1 MEYIKIGNVKIEKTA
16 VLAPMASVAD
26 TALRLTCKEFGAA
39 LVYSEMV
46 SVKGICYNKERSEYL
61 LKIREKERPFAI
73 QIFGN
78 DPKFFE
84 LAMPTVLENKP
95 DLIDINMECPED
107 VVTLKGAGCALM
119 KNPELAEKIAKTVV
133 LISPVPVTVKIGK
146 GFYENDSNAVSFA
159 KMLQDC
165 GVSAICVHGR
175 TKEQLF
181 RGKSDWDIV
190 KKVKENVSV
199 PVILSGDVTSVELLE
214 KAYKTTNVDLVM
226 IGRQAAKKPW
236 IFKQIKE
243 FKETGKVLKE
253 PTEEEILKI
262 MLKHIKKLFELEGE
276 VLGARKARSAAI
288 RYFGGF
294 KNVAKI
300 RAKCSFISSFDDV
313 LELVSFVKKQIC

>member
-46 SVKGICYNKERSEYL
+46 SVKGIYYNKERSEDL

-73 QIFGN
+73 QIFGD

-84 LAMPTVLENKP
+84 LAMPTVLEHKP
-95 DLIDINMECPED
+95 DLIDINMGCPATK
-107 VVTLKGAGCALM
+107 VVKNNSGSALM
-119 KNPELAEKIAKTVV
+119 KNPELAEKIAKIVV
-133 LISPVPVTVKIGK
+133 LNSPIPVTVKIRK
-146 GFYENDSNAVSFA
+146 GFYEKDSNAVSFA

-243 FKETGKVLKE
+243 FKETGKILKE